1 MKSTMRLTCAAAV
14 IVAVSALVARAQDE
28 RAMPLDRSV
37 EVNGY
42 DLACTGVGDEARDD
56 PRWRE
61 YPVRIEF
68 ANRDAQYLA
77 DIDVAVADA
86 DGKLLFA
93 VLCESPWLL
102 AKLPPGKYT
111 ATGVFENHTK
121 VATFKAPATGQSRV
135 VITFTEVAGDH

>member
-1 MKSTMRLTCAAAV
+1 MKPIKHLMCA
-14 IVAVSALVARAQDE
+14 VATIASVCALARAQDE
-28 RAMPLDRSV
+28 RAMPLDRPV
-37 EVNGY
+37 DVNGY
-42 DLACTGVGDEARDD
+42 DLVCTGVGDEARDD

-102 AKLPPGKYT
+102 VKLPPGKYT
-111 ATGVFENHTK
+111 ATGVFEKNEKAT
-121 VATFKAPATGQSRV
+121 TFKASATGQSRV
-135 VITFTEVAGDH
+135 VITFTEVAGDQ